1 VNPRQLFGGLL
12 SVILLLLFLFVLWE
26 AFQAAAAVIA
36 CGGDTSCVR
45 DARVH
50 FGSPMEGA
58 LNTIGGLISAIVI
71 AELAITKPTEIPAA
85 RLFAAVGA
93 PPSGTGAKSAAVAY
107 LSVWV
112 LTGLAAYV
120 WASLL
125 HPDVLKP
132 LTDYG
137 NAWFGL
143 AVASGYAYFG
153 VNRGS

>member
-1 VNPRQLFGGLL
+1 MNPRQLFGGLL
-12 SVILLLLFLFVLWE
+12 SVILLLLFLVLLWE
-26 AFQAAAAVIA
+26 AFRVAGAVVA
-36 CGGDTSCVR
+36 CGDVSSCIS
-45 DARVH
+45 DATRH
-50 FGSPMEGA
+50 FGSPMEAG

-71 AELAITKPTEIPAA
+71 AELAITKPSEVPAA
-85 RLFAAVGA
+85 RLFAAPGTPA
-93 PPSGTGAKSAAVAY
+93 SGPGPKTAALAY

-125 HPDVLKP
+125 HPDALKP

-153 VNRGS
+153 VNRGG

>member
-1 VNPRQLFGGLL
+1 MNPRQLFGGLL
-12 SVILLLLFLFVLWE
+12 SVILLLLFLFLLWE
-26 AFQAAAAVIA
+26 AFRVASAVVA
-36 CGGDTSCVR
+36 CGDVSSCISDVTR
-45 DARVH
+45 H
-50 FGSPMEGA
+50 FGSPMEAG

-71 AELAITKPTEIPAA
+71 AELAITKPSEVPAA
-85 RLFAAVGA
+85 RLFAAPGTPA
-93 PPSGTGAKSAAVAY
+93 SGPGPKAAAIAY

-125 HPDVLKP
+125 HPDALKP

-153 VNRGS
+153 VNRGG